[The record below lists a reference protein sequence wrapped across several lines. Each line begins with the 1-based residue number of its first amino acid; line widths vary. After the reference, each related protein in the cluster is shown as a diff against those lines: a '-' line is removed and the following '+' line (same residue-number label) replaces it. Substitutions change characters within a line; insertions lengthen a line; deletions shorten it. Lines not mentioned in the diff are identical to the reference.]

1 MKSLFTHITG
11 KNNREFFPGKK
22 SNGINIAIAS
32 LSLIIGLS
40 VPLIFS
46 SRSVAEIPADNTTL
60 SDKYLSA
67 TIYVLDSQSL
77 ELVPR
82 QVQVEADRP
91 AASAVKQI
99 LQAYH
104 GQDIGIKDC
113 EVTINPVTKEAII
126 NFKISNPQGTT
137 AFHGLSSKNQ
147 LVLFEGIRETLLNQP
162 MFKIKNIS
170 FSANGVSLDD
180 M

>member
-1 MKSLFTHITG
+1 MKSLFTHITA
-11 KNNREFFPGKK
+11 KNNREFFPVKK
-22 SNGINIAIAS
+22 ASGISLAIAS

-40 VPLIFS
+40 VPLVFS
-46 SRSVAEIPADNTTL
+46 TRSIAETSTENTTI

-82 QVQVEADRP
+82 QVKVEADRP

-113 EVTINPVTKEAII
+113 DVTINPITKEALI
-126 NFKISNPQGTT
+126 NFKISNPQGSN
-137 AFHGLSSKNQ
+137 AFHTLSSKNQ